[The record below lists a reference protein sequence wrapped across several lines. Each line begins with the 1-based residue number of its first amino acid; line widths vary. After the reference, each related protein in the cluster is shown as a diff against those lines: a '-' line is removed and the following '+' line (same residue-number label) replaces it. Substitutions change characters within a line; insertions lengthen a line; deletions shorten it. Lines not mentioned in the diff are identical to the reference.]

1 MIFSDLFFYKI
12 LFAAEISVA
21 EFLFTFRLKK
31 RRMFWVRFLLCC
43 AALAVLAAFFPTP
56 FESPWYSFFT
66 FFSIFA
72 LSIPILVFCYDE
84 PVINSVFCAIAAYTL
99 QHIAYELA
107 NLTLTLIVWGS
118 SPLLGVYGGTSIE
131 LFAFTKVSLFY
142 LLIYIFCYMISY
154 AAVYFAFCKRIVKG
168 TDLRI
173 KSLSLLFLIGA
184 GLLVNILLHS
194 FIIYKKYDSVSV
206 TVDCVYNL
214 LCCLLLLSGQFS
226 LLKSKELAGE
236 LDIVK
241 RLRHEE
247 KEQYALIKENMDII
261 NLKCHDMRHQIRE
274 IGSGKNVPDD
284 VIEEL
289 EKSVQLYDT
298 AVKTGNETLDVILTE
313 KSLRA
318 HAEGVTLSCVADGAA
333 LNFIGDGDLYSLLGN
348 AVDNALEA
356 VMKIDE
362 KEKRIISINVSRVED
377 FVTVCIRNSFDGN
390 IKFDEQGMPLTSKA
404 DPNYHGYG
412 IKSMKYIAEKY
423 DGSLSFNVKDGM
435 FKLNLLLPSN
445 NE

>member
-1 MIFSDLFFYKI
+1 M
-12 LFAAEISVA
+12 
-21 EFLFTFRLKK
+21 
-31 RRMFWVRFLLCC
+31 
-43 AALAVLAAFFPTP
+43 
-56 FESPWYSFFT
+56 
-66 FFSIFA
+66 
-72 LSIPILVFCYDE
+72 
-84 PVINSVFCAIAAYTL
+84 
-99 QHIAYELA
+99 
-107 NLTLTLIVWGS
+107 
-118 SPLLGVYGGTSIE
+118 
-131 LFAFTKVSLFY
+131 
-142 LLIYIFCYMISY
+142 
-154 AAVYFAFCKRIVKG
+154 
-168 TDLRI
+168 
-173 KSLSLLFLIGA
+173 
-184 GLLVNILLHS
+184 
-194 FIIYKKYDSVSV
+194 
-206 TVDCVYNL
+206 
-214 LCCLLLLSGQFS
+214 SGQFS

>member
-1 MIFSDLFFYKI
+1 
-12 LFAAEISVA
+12 
-21 EFLFTFRLKK
+21 
-31 RRMFWVRFLLCC
+31 
-43 AALAVLAAFFPTP
+43 
-56 FESPWYSFFT
+56 
-66 FFSIFA
+66 
-72 LSIPILVFCYDE
+72 
-84 PVINSVFCAIAAYTL
+84 
-99 QHIAYELA
+99 
-107 NLTLTLIVWGS
+107 
-118 SPLLGVYGGTSIE
+118 
-131 LFAFTKVSLFY
+131 
-142 LLIYIFCYMISY
+142 
-154 AAVYFAFCKRIVKG
+154 
-168 TDLRI
+168 
-173 KSLSLLFLIGA
+173 
-184 GLLVNILLHS
+184 
-194 FIIYKKYDSVSV
+194 
-206 TVDCVYNL
+206 
-214 LCCLLLLSGQFS
+214 
-226 LLKSKELAGE
+226 
-236 LDIVK
+236 
-241 RLRHEE
+241 
-247 KEQYALIKENMDII
+247 
-261 NLKCHDMRHQIRE
+261 
-274 IGSGKNVPDD
+274 
-284 VIEEL
+284 
-289 EKSVQLYDT
+289 VQLYDT